1 MVLGI
6 FDVCCEVCFE
16 CILNAGVFFGVFS
29 IVLPWYPLYWV
40 EYWADGIIGQE
51 PVSTDHG

>member
-51 PVSTDHG
+51 PGSTDHG